1 MGKDLKRALIG
12 LGAGSLLYRS
22 FYRGVNPQDLDN
34 NNNFKNKNL
43 IMEQKNE
50 QDFIIINYDVILSEW
65 KDLEQKIMDLKSGR

>member
-34 NNNFKNKNL
+34 NNNFKNKKFNNGT
-43 IMEQKNE
+43 KKRAR
-50 QDFIIINYDVILSEW
+50 FYYY
-65 KDLEQKIMDLKSGR
+65 